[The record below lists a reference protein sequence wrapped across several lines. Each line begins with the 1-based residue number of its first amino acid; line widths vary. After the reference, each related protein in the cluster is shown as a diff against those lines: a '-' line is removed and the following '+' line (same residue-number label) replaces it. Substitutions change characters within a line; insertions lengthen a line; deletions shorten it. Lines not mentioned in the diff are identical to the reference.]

1 MECNLQF
8 IFQGIINIYVSFMN
22 MNRYIAA
29 IGQIDRSRKQ
39 TLKTEVTLY
48 INRKHLKMK
57 PSLFEREM
65 S

>member
-1 MECNLQF
+1 
-8 IFQGIINIYVSFMN
+8 MN

-29 IGQIDRSRKQ
+29 MGQIDRSRKQ
-39 TLKTEVTLY
+39 ILKTEVTLY

-57 PSLFEREM
+57 PSLFQREM